1 MNSNGKVAILTGPT
15 ATGKTSLAL
24 ELARNAPVEI
34 VNADSMLVYREMNIG
49 TAKPSIRE
57 REAIPHHLIDIR
69 DPDEPFTAGDFVRS
83 AHAAID
89 EIQSRGKRPLIVG
102 GTGFYL
108 KALLYG
114 LWDAPRANSEI
125 RGRLESLTDQALF
138 ERLSTISANSASRIG
153 KKDRYRL
160 IRAIEIFELTGK
172 TPEALQAQASPA
184 PDPRFELWVLDR
196 PQEELMKRIHL
207 RTREMMAHGLVDE
220 VESIQRK
227 FPESRA
233 LKAVGYAQVVD
244 HLTGTPPRG
253 RKIPPGLDGVISE
266 IELATRQLVKRQRT
280 WFKGRP
286 EARWFLLD
294 QDQEALKQA
303 FAAVYLAPS
312 YPT

>member
-1 MNSNGKVAILTGPT
+1 MNSNDKIAILTGPT

-24 ELARNAPVEI
+24 ELARSAPVEI
-34 VNADSMLVYREMNIG
+34 INADSMLVYREMDIG
-49 TAKPSIRE
+49 TAKPSVRE
-57 REAIPHHLIDIR
+57 REAVPHHLIDIR
-69 DPDEPFTAGDFVRS
+69 NPDEPFTAGDFVRS

-89 EIQSRGKRPLIVG
+89 DIQSRGKRPLLVG

-114 LWDAPRANSEI
+114 LWDAPRGDSAL
-125 RGRLESLTDQALF
+125 RARLESLTDQALF
-138 ERLSTISANSASRIG
+138 ERLSTISAATAGRIG
-153 KKDRYRL
+153 KNDRYRL
-160 IRAIEIFELTGK
+160 IRSIEIFELTGK

-207 RTREMMAHGLVDE
+207 RTRQMMEHGLVDE
-220 VESIQRK
+220 VESIQRE
-227 FPESRA
+227 FPTCRA
-233 LKAVGYAQVVD
+233 LKAVGYAQIVD
-244 HLTGTPPRG
+244 YLAGTLPKG
-253 RKIPPGLDGVISE
+253 RKIPPGLNGVISE

-294 QDQEALKQA
+294 RDQEALKKA